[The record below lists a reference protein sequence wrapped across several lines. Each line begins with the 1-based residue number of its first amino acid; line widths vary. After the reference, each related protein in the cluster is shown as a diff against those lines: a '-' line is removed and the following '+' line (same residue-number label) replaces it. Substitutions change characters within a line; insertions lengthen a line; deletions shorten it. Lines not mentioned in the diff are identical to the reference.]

1 MIIFVIQ
8 VNRYM
13 ENTRLQD
20 DLLREF
26 KNEKEMILVQLE
38 KLVPLGV
45 ALRKPVAARV
55 LNKILLLSTELFFY
69 LMAVGALAFI
79 VFRDRLYP
87 FYLLSRL
94 RLRPESMGFSK
105 RDVEALY
112 WSIPALAALLALCC
126 LIIARCL
133 SRIRRKNAILQMA
146 GRDIKEIVGEH
157 LKRKAA
163 IETID
168 QRHFGILDPLPVK
181 EGVTVV
187 NPGY

>member
-1 MIIFVIQ
+1 
-8 VNRYM
+8 M
-13 ENTRLQD
+13 ENVRLQD

-26 KNEKEMILVQLE
+26 KQEKELITAQLDR
-38 KLVPLGV
+38 LVPLGV

-55 LNKILLLSTELFFY
+55 FNKILLLSTEVFFY
-69 LMAVGALAFI
+69 LAAASAIAFI

-87 FYLLSRL
+87 FYTLSRL
-94 RLRPESMGFSK
+94 RLHPEQVGLSK
-105 RDVEALY
+105 TEVDALY
-112 WSIPALAALLALCC
+112 WSVPAFAVLCSLC
-126 LIIARCL
+126 FLIIARCMN
-133 SRIRRKNAILQMA
+133 RIRRKNAILQIA

-168 QRHFGILDPLPVK
+168 QRHFGILDPLPVNDP
-181 EGVTVV
+181 VTVV

>member
-1 MIIFVIQ
+1 
-8 VNRYM
+8 M
-13 ENTRLQD
+13 ENIRLQD

-26 KNEKEMILVQLE
+26 RDEKEMIAAQLD

-55 LNKILLLSTELFFY
+55 LNKILLLSSEVFFY
-69 LMAVGALAFI
+69 LVAAASITFI

-87 FYLLSRL
+87 FYTLSRL
-94 RLRPESMGFSK
+94 RLRPEGIGLSS
-105 RDVEALY
+105 REVEALY
-112 WSIPALAALLALCC
+112 WSVPIFAVVIALSF

-133 SRIRRKNAILQMA
+133 NRIRRKNAILQMA

-157 LKRKAA
+157 LKRKAVL
-163 IETID
+163 ETID
-168 QRHFGILDPLPVK
+168 QRHFGILEPLPVD
-181 EGVTVV
+181 EGVVTVV